1 MGETQSLSC
10 DELIVC
16 VCRGTDYRV
25 GDVVDA
31 TVFRGE
37 LEPIWTGFLA
47 GTTAE
52 EQAATLDL
60 EFDDDAIDA
69 AAESFR
75 YEHDLITA
83 EETEQWLAA
92 RALTLE
98 DFTNYF
104 ARQQWRSSIADKIE
118 LVNIDFAS
126 ASPELRQLFAAE
138 LIFSGELDRLT
149 TRLAWRLAALAE
161 SGEIDA
167 DPQRNKNE
175 REAFLDR
182 ARVTEADLDDW
193 LEQIGRDRKW
203 LDKMVA
209 METAYKA
216 LREKVLTPEARQR
229 QLATMRMALT
239 QFEAEVVEL
248 ESLDAAKEAML
259 CIRQDGMSMK
269 EVATE
274 GRYPYREL
282 RFLHEQVPEEFKQKF
297 WSATPGEILAPL
309 PHADG
314 FELYRIVKK
323 LEPKP
328 DDPNVQQRIDARLLE
343 RQFSALT
350 SKHVGMRLVTV
361 LTE

>member
-1 MGETQSLSC
+1 MGQTQSLSC
-10 DELIVC
+10 DDVIVC
-16 VCRGTDYRV
+16 VCKGTDYRV
-25 GDVVDA
+25 RDVVDA
-31 TVFRGE
+31 TLFRGE
-37 LEPIWTGFLA
+37 LEPSWTQFLA
-47 GTTAE
+47 GIRAD
-52 EQAATLDL
+52 EQARELDL
-60 EFDDDAIDA
+60 EFDHNAIDA

-104 ARQQWRSSIADKIE
+104 ARQHWCSSIGGKIE
-118 LVNIDFAS
+118 RVRVDYTS
-126 ASPELRQLFAAE
+126 ASPDVRQLFATE

-149 TRLAWRLAALAE
+149 TRLAWRLAALTE
-161 SGEIDA
+161 FGEIDA
-167 DPQRNKNE
+167 DPPRIRRE
-175 REAFLDR
+175 REAFHDR
-182 ARVTEADLDDW
+182 AGVTESKLDKW
-193 LEQIGRDRKW
+193 LEQIGHDRKW
-203 LDKMVA
+203 LDEMVA
-209 METAYKA
+209 MEAAYNS
-216 LREKVLTPEARQR
+216 LCEKVLTPDARQK
-229 QLATMRMALT
+229 QLATMRMPLT

-282 RFLHEQVPEEFKQKF
+282 TFLHEQVPEEFKQKF
-297 WSATPGEILAPL
+297 WSVAPGEILAPL

-314 FELYRIVKK
+314 FELYRIIKK
-323 LEPKP
+323 REPKA
-328 DDPNVQQRIDARLLE
+328 DDPNVQQRIDAHLLE

-350 SKHVGMRLVTV
+350 SKHVGMRLVAV
-361 LTE
+361 LT